1 MQGVLKPS
9 EQGLLLE
16 EEGIVTVFFHESS
29 IPHLV
34 DIDTVR
40 PNPENENGND
50 TDAIVESIATSGFY
64 GAVIADQDGMLI
76 AGHGR
81 YAALQELG
89 VDQIPVLFVEA
100 TAEQAARIRIADNR
114 TTRLGRDDPA
124 LMEKTLTELLSTDL
138 GLQGTGYQADDLE
151 YLRAS
156 LDEPLTFDEEEFAK
170 QNTGHVCECP
180 ECGWTS
186 SKK

>member
-1 MQGVLKPS
+1 MT
-9 EQGLLLE
+9 
-16 EEGIVTVFFHESS
+16 IYFHEAS

-34 DIDTVR
+34 DIDTIR
-40 PNPENENGND
+40 PDPSNENSGD
-50 TDAIVESIATSGFY
+50 IDAVQESITTNGFY
-64 GAVIADQDGMLI
+64 GAVLADQDGVLI
-76 AGHGR
+76 AGHTR
-81 YAALQELG
+81 YDALLSLG
-89 VDQIPVLFVEA
+89 AEQIPVLHIDVQDDA
-100 TAEQAARIRIADNR
+100 QRTRIRIADNR

>member
-1 MQGVLKPS
+1 MT
-9 EQGLLLE
+9 
-16 EEGIVTVFFHESS
+16 IYFHETS

-34 DIDTVR
+34 DIDTIR
-40 PNPENENGND
+40 PDPNNENSGD
-50 TDAIVESIATSGFY
+50 IDAVQESITTNGFY
-64 GAVIADQDGMLI
+64 GAVLADQDGVLI
-76 AGHGR
+76 AGHTR
-81 YAALQELG
+81 YDALLSLG
-89 VDQIPVLFVEA
+89 AEQIPVLYIDVQDDA
-100 TAEQAARIRIADNR
+100 QRTRIRIADNR